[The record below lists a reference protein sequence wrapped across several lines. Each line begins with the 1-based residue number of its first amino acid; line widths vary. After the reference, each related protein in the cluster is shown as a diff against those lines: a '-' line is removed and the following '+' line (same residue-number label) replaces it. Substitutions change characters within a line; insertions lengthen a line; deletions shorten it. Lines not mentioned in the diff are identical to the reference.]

1 MKTTNVSLHCVLRD
15 RLFSWNRQACKAG
28 WLATVSLIVDV
39 ISIFLIPSA
48 SSGCD
53 RCAFSAVKHDGVNA
67 RPCRPIVAITTT
79 TIACLP
85 GSRQGTW
92 VRNSTMSPTRILG
105 WPPWAGKIRLS
116 RIKRCRIDLCRIDL
130 CSPNRVR
137 YRRQPSRPSRARH
150 LRDRRSPS
158 AATSALTWDLARGL
172 PARRPRRRRHGR
184 VCSSECR
191 A

>member
-1 MKTTNVSLHCVLRD
+1 MKTTNACHYRVLRD
-15 RLFSWNRQACKAG
+15 RLFSWNRQACKG
-28 WLATVSLIVDV
+28 RP
-39 ISIFLIPSA
+39 ISDCQSHRRRHLHIFLIPSA
-48 SSGCD
+48 STGCD
-53 RCAFSAVKHDGVNA
+53 RCAFNAVKHDGVNA
-67 RPCRPIVAITTT
+67 RSCRPIVAITTT

-92 VRNSTMSPTRILG
+92 ARSSTMSPTRILG
-105 WPPWAGKIRLS
+105 WPPWADKIRLS
-116 RIKRCRIDLCRIDL
+116 RIKRCRIDLC
-130 CSPNRVR
+130 SPNRAR

-158 AATSALTWDLARGL
+158 AATSALTWGLARGP

>member
-1 MKTTNVSLHCVLRD
+1 MKTTNVSLYCVPRD
-15 RLFSWNRQACKAG
+15 RLFSWNRHSHQACNAG
-28 WLATVSLIVDV
+28 RLATASLIV
-39 ISIFLIPSA
+39 STSSPCSIPSA
-48 SSGCD
+48 STGCD

-67 RPCRPIVAITTT
+67 RPYRPIVAITTT

-92 VRNSTMSPTRILG
+92 ARSSTMSPTRILG

-116 RIKRCRIDLCRIDL
+116 RIKRCPIDP
-130 CSPNRVR
+130 CSPNRAR
-137 YRRQPSRPSRARH
+137 YRRRPSRPSRARH
-150 LRDRRSPS
+150 LRDRRNPS
-158 AATSALTWDLARGL
+158 AATSALTWDLAREP
-172 PARRPRRRRHGR
+172 PARRPRRRRRGR